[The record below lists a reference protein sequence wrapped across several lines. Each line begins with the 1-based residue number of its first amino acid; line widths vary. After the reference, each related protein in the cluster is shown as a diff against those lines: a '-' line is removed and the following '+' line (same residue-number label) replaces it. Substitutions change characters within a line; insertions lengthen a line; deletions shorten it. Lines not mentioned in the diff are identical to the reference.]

1 MTISYLPLNLEKY
14 ISILQILGDFL
25 HVFLLQFSNL
35 VLFCSDSI
43 LHKIFDTFP
52 NTLLI
57 LEKTLTVHKWNMYF
71 RIILCS
77 LFWLLLMVVIYLW
90 SSIFLLICFFAPSV
104 LLRFRECNKVSDAS
118 LLRHLSFPLLDYLK
132 FYFTH
137 FYVQVL
143 CVHMCAHVFR
153 SSHARDYVHVETR
166 GQPQVVS
173 L

>member
-1 MTISYLPLNLEKY
+1 MAISYLPLNLEKY
-14 ISILQILGDFL
+14 ILIPQILGDFL
-25 HVFLLQFSNL
+25 HVFLFQVSNL
-35 VLFCSDSI
+35 VLFCSDGI

-57 LEKTLTVHKWNMYF
+57 LEKTLTVHKWNTYF

-77 LFWLLLMVVIYLW
+77 LFWLLVMVVVSLW
-90 SSIFLLICFFAPSV
+90 SSIFLLICFFAPSI
-104 LLRFRECNKVSDAS
+104 LLRIRECNKVSDAP
-118 LLRHLSFPLLDYLK
+118 LLRHLPFPLLDYLK

-137 FYVQVL
+137 FFVHAL
-143 CVHMCAHVFR
+143 CVHMCAHVCR
-153 SSHARDYVHVETR
+153 SSHACDYVHVETR